1 MRVIFLNDQLVAS
14 RTLWPNRWS
23 LAVLSVCCISAPLS
37 FIGLG
42 YYLAH
47 IVQLNAHDASL
58 HAMQEAV
65 DQQNQAV
72 VELRADAL
80 RRLQAMDS
88 SVAELD
94 ARLLTLNSMGQY
106 LTSQL
111 SGMDEQEIVAWKP
124 AMGGPLRLDPEPENE
139 PNLQTEMKALSGRIS
154 GSEQRLEILQAMLG
168 NWQPTD
174 TIPLAGKPIDKGWIS
189 SAFGRRNDPITGQ
202 KAWHRGVD
210 FSSKAGSDII
220 AVAPGAVTWSDVRDD
235 YGNMVE
241 INHGGGYATRY
252 AHNEKN
258 LVAVGDLVKQGQ
270 VIARMG
276 SSGRSTGPH
285 VHYEIFKH
293 GRPVDPASY
302 IARTQ
307 R

>member
-1 MRVIFLNDQLVAS
+1 
-14 RTLWPNRWS
+14 
-23 LAVLSVCCISAPLS
+23 
-37 FIGLG
+37 
-42 YYLAH
+42 
-47 IVQLNAHDASL
+47 L
-58 HAMQEAV
+58 HTMQEAV

-80 RRLQAMDS
+80 LRLHGMDS

-111 SGMDEQEIVAWKP
+111 SGVDEREIVAWKP
-124 AMGGPLRLDPEPENE
+124 AMGGPLRLDPEPENSL
-139 PNLQTEMKALSGRIS
+139 NLQTEMKALSGRIS
-154 GSEQRLEILQAMLG
+154 GSEGRLEILQAMLG
-168 NWQPTD
+168 NWQNTD
-174 TIPLAGKPIDKGWIS
+174 SISLAGKPTAKGWIS
-189 SAFGRRNDPITGQ
+189 SAYGRRNDPITGQ
-202 KAWHRGVD
+202 KAWHKGVD
-210 FSSKAGSDII
+210 FSSTAGSDII
-220 AVAPGAVTWSDVRDD
+220 AVAPGAVTWSGVRDD

-258 LVAVGDLVKQGQ
+258 LVAVGDLVKRGQ
-270 VIARMG
+270 VIAKMG

-302 IARTQ
+302 IARTK

>member
-1 MRVIFLNDQLVAS
+1 MRVIFLNDQLGAS

-58 HAMQEAV
+58 HTMQEAV

-80 RRLQAMDS
+80 RRLQVMDS
-88 SVAELD
+88 SVTELD
-94 ARLLTLNSMGQY
+94 TRLLTLNSMGQY

-111 SGMDEQEIVAWKP
+111 SGIGEQEIVAWKP
-124 AMGGPLRLDPEPENE
+124 AMGGPLRLDPELENE
-139 PNLQTEMKALSGRIS
+139 PNLQNEMKALSGRIS

-168 NWQPTD
+168 NWQTTD
-174 TIPLAGKPIDKGWIS
+174 TIPLAGKPTGKGWIS
-189 SAFGRRNDPITGQ
+189 SAFGRRIDPITGQ
-202 KAWHRGVD
+202 KAWHKGVD

-220 AVAPGAVTWSDVRDD
+220 AVAPGAVTWSGVRDD

-270 VIARMG
+270 VIAKMG